1 MSKGIFIVDK
11 EYNFQE
17 SAHLFTCVISSVADE
32 NEDAIFSIA
41 DILCLLR
48 SVNEHVPGEFEIQR
62 THSHYYR
69 IVYKFEDEVIE
80 SFKERWEGFIE

>member
-1 MSKGIFIVDK
+1 MPDGVFIVDK
-11 EYNFQE
+11 KYTFQE
-17 SAHLFTCVISSVADE
+17 SAHLLAQAISTIVDE
-32 NEDAIFSIA
+32 NEEGIFSIN

-62 THSHYYR
+62 THSHHYR
-69 IVYKFEDEVIE
+69 IVYETEHEIIE